1 VYAQADKEVLNYLAV
16 GGIEGDLFHRRISSG
31 RGMGLFPKTYVLEDL
46 FDDIRLV
53 DEADDG
59 HLSLT
64 LRAREW
70 VCLIDLSYEVT
81 SW

>member
-1 VYAQADKEVLNYLAV
+1 
-16 GGIEGDLFHRRISSG
+16 
-31 RGMGLFPKTYVLEDL
+31 MLEDL
-46 FDDIRLV
+46 LNHCRLV

-70 VCLIDLSYEVT
+70 VCLIDLSYEVGPG
-81 SW
+81 SSAFISRAGPDSALIAPRPRFLLDPLFQSQ